1 MAASC
6 GHPLQDNTGPRGALI
21 GRLAMFIESDGPILR
36 SSHAVAGEARG
47 KGSNLK
53 TYERVVN
60 LKLKNFLLDFQL
72 ARGFE

>member
-36 SSHAVAGEARG
+36 SSHAVAVKRAAKEAI
-47 KGSNLK
+47 
-53 TYERVVN
+53 
-60 LKLKNFLLDFQL
+60 
-72 ARGFE
+72 